1 MARLVDPDFW
11 RGRSVFVTGHTGF
24 KGAWLA
30 LWLQSMGAHVTG
42 FADGVPTQPSL
53 YELARVGAGLA
64 DVRADIRDHAAVLD
78 AVARHAPEVVIHMAA
93 QAFVRRSFLD
103 PRTTYETNVMGTVN
117 VLEAVRATPSVRVVV
132 NVTSDK
138 CYDNDPSRPPRP
150 FVEDD
155 PKGGHD
161 PYSNSKACSE
171 LVADAYLR
179 SFFAPEAGASQA
191 GASEPARL
199 GSARAGN
206 VIGGGDWGEDRL
218 VADIMRG
225 ALDGVPIAVRNPE
238 AVRPWQHVLN
248 PLSGYLRLAQML
260 HAASEHQGGW
270 NFGPA
275 LEDARPV
282 RALAD
287 RLTELWPGELRWE
300 LDPGPHPHEAHFL
313 ALDSTKARERLGWQP
328 TWSLDEALG
337 GIVDWYGALRDGEDM
352 QAVTLGQITAFQAA
366 APRPELPR

>member
-11 RGRSVFVTGHTGF
+11 RGRSVLVTGHTGF
-24 KGAWLA
+24 KGAWLS

-42 FADGVPTQPSL
+42 YADTVPTQPSL
-53 YELARVGAGLA
+53 FELARVGDGLD
-64 DVRADIRDHAAVLD
+64 DVRADIRDHRAVLD
-78 AVARHAPEVVIHMAA
+78 AVARHAPEIVIHMAA

-117 VLEAVRATPSVRVVV
+117 LLEAVRATPSVRVVV

-138 CYDNDPSRPPRP
+138 CYDNDRSRPPRP

-161 PYSNSKACSE
+161 PYSNSKGCAE

-179 SFFAPEAGASQA
+179 SFFGAGGTQSD
-191 GASEPARL
+191 GPRL
-199 GSARAGN
+199 GSVRAGN

-218 VADIMRG
+218 IPDIMRG
-225 ALDGVPIAVRNPE
+225 ALDGAAIAVRNPE

-248 PLSGYLRLAQML
+248 PLSGYLRLARAL
-260 HAASEHQGGW
+260 YDDPALQGGW

-275 LEDARPV
+275 LHDAQPV
-282 RALAD
+282 RAIAD
-287 RLTELWPGELRWE
+287 RLTELWPGALRWD
-300 LDPGPHPHEAHFL
+300 LDGGDHPHEAHFL
-313 ALDSTKARERLGWQP
+313 ALDSTKAREQLGWQP
-328 TWSLDEALG
+328 TWDLDDALT
-337 GIVDWYGALRDGEDM
+337 GIVEWYTALRDGEDM
-352 QAVTLGQITAFQAA
+352 RAMTLAQIGAFADAA
-366 APRPELPR
+366 RGADG

>member
-11 RGRSVFVTGHTGF
+11 RGRSVLVTGHTGF
-24 KGAWLA
+24 KGAWLS
-30 LWLQSMGAHVTG
+30 LWLQSLGAHVTG
-42 FADGVPTQPSL
+42 FADDVPTQPSL
-53 YELARVGAGLA
+53 FDLARVGERLA
-64 DVRADIRDHAAVLD
+64 DVRGDVRDPAAVLD
-78 AVARHAPEVVIHMAA
+78 AVAGHAPEVVIHMAA

-138 CYDNDPSRPPRP
+138 CYDNAASRAPRP

-161 PYSNSKACSE
+161 PYSNSKACAE

-179 SFFAPEAGASQA
+179 SFFAPMAG
-191 GASEPARL
+191 GPTPARL
-199 GSARAGN
+199 GSVRAGN

-218 VADIMRG
+218 IPDIMRG
-225 ALDGVPIAVRNPE
+225 ALDGAPIAVRNPA

-248 PLSGYLRLAQML
+248 PLSGYLRLAQVL
-260 HAASEHQGGW
+260 HVSPEQQGGW

-275 LEDARPV
+275 LGDAQPV
-282 RALAD
+282 RAIAD
-287 RLTELWPGELRWE
+287 RLTELWPGDLDWE
-300 LDPGPHPHEAHFL
+300 LDDRTHPHEAHFL
-313 ALDSTKARERLGWQP
+313 ALDSTKAREQLGWQP
-328 TWSLDEALG
+328 TWNLDEALA
-337 GIVDWYGALRDGEDM
+337 GIVEWYTALRDGADM
-352 QAVTLGQITAFQAA
+352 QAVTLAQITSFELAGAA
-366 APRPELPR
+366 A

>member
-11 RGRSVFVTGHTGF
+11 RGRSVLVTGHTGF

-42 FADGVPTQPSL
+42 LADTVPTQPSL
-53 YELARVGAGLA
+53 FELARVGDRLA
-64 DVRADIRDHAAVLD
+64 DVRADVRDHAAVLD
-78 AVARHAPEVVIHMAA
+78 AVAGHAPEIVIHMAA

-138 CYDNDPSRPPRP
+138 CYDNPTTPSRPPRA

-161 PYSNSKACSE
+161 PYSNSKGCAE

-179 SFFAPEAGASQA
+179 SFFAANADGP
-191 GASEPARL
+191 RL
-199 GSARAGN
+199 GSVRAGN

-218 VADIMRG
+218 IPDIMRG
-225 ALDGVPIAVRNPE
+225 ALDGAPIAVRNPE

-248 PLSGYLRLAQML
+248 PLSGYLRLAQHL
-260 HAASEHQGGW
+260 HESPELQGGW

-275 LEDARPV
+275 ADDVQPV

-287 RLTELWPGELRWE
+287 RLTELWPGD
-300 LDPGPHPHEAHFL
+300 LDWNLEPGPHPHEAHFL
-313 ALDSTKARERLGWQP
+313 ALDSRKAREQLGWRP
-328 TWSLDEALG
+328 TWNLDETLAA
-337 GIVDWYGALRDGEDM
+337 IVEWYSALRDGEDM
-352 QAVTLGQITAFQAA
+352 QAVTLAQIAAFEAAGAHQA
-366 APRPELPR
+366 